1 MAMAVVSLVVGFLV
15 LLTDRSVVL
24 IDLSALMV
32 MVEKLVIGLV
42 LILIEGMEDMSAL

>member
-1 MAMAVVSLVVGFLV
+1 MAVVSLVVGFLV